1 MNRLKILAISLTK
14 YLLIIISVILFFI
27 GILSIFITARL
38 DNTFFHQSENT
49 LYEFSFGIIPLVIA
63 IFIAFFTYG
72 FSKKIFKKVNHYILL
87 ITILA
92 ICSLIFTVWVH
103 VLKLYPI
110 SDQKMIYDMA
120 VDFNK
125 NHNLNNHLVFGQYLY
140 LYPFQIGLVLLVSH
154 IFKVLGEN
162 FLYIEYLNVICSI
175 ANMFLLYRISQIIFD
190 KKEQKA
196 LIILE
201 ALFSFYW
208 MFFNEHFYGN
218 IIGLTFALLAI
229 YTSLLFTNNN
239 RYRFLILSA
248 ISIAL
253 SIIIKKNYSIF
264 LCGIIIYLLFERI
277 IKSQNPIKVLVIFI
291 AMYLTT
297 NLGFNLTVKYVYKI
311 NLPEGLPMITYVY
324 MGMSEPVDK
333 APGWYSDIPKTIHDQ
348 NAGNNASIVNSTKK
362 LIGDRIVYFAKNPIT
377 FISYFSQKFASTWL
391 NPTFQTIWCSIPGNR
406 YRLDEDYAH
415 YLGYHEK
422 ILSIVGGNL
431 YKVEEKY
438 FDALEIVIF
447 VFSGISL
454 FSVAHRI
461 NKNTKEVNINLLLLP
476 LIFIGGLAF
485 HLIWET
491 KAIYVIQY
499 YYLLLPFTANGIN
512 IGATFLSQK
521 NSKESDL
528 LNE

>member
-1 MNRLKILAISLTK
+1 MDRLKSITISLTK
-14 YLLIIISVILFFI
+14 YLLIIISIVLFII

-49 LYEFSFGIIPLVIA
+49 IYEFSFGIIPLIVA
-63 IFIAFFTYG
+63 IFITIITYI
-72 FSKKIFKKVNHYILL
+72 FNKKIFKKINHNILL
-87 ITILA
+87 TILLVLCTIIFA
-92 ICSLIFTVWVH
+92 IWVH

-154 IFKVLGEN
+154 IFKILGEN
-162 FLYIEYLNVICSI
+162 YLYIEYLNVICSI
-175 ANMFLLYRISQIIFD
+175 VNMFLLYRISQTIFE

-218 IIGLTFALLAI
+218 IIGLTFALLSA
-229 YTSLLFTNNN
+229 YTILLFTKNN
-239 RYRFLILSA
+239 RYRYLLLSA
-248 ISIAL
+248 VTIAL

-264 LCGIIIYLLFERI
+264 LCGIIIYLLFEKI
-277 IKSQNPIKVLVIFI
+277 IKKQNPLKVLIIFI
-291 AMYLTT
+291 AIYCAI
-297 NLGFNLTVKYVYKI
+297 NLGFKLTVKYLYKI
-311 NLPEGLPMITYVY
+311 DLPEGLPMITYVY

-333 APGWYSDIPKTIHDQ
+333 APGWYSDVPKTIHDQ
-348 NAGNNASIVNSTKK
+348 NAGNNASIINSTKK
-362 LIGDRIVYFAKNPIT
+362 LIGDRIIYFAKNPGD
-377 FISYFSQKFASTWL
+377 FVSYFSQKFASTWL

-422 ILSIVGGNL
+422 ILSIVGGDL
-431 YKVEEKY
+431 YKIEEKY

-447 VFSGISL
+447 VFSGMSL
-454 FSVAHRI
+454 FSTAYRI
-461 NKNTKEVNINLLLLP
+461 NGNNKMDNDNNISNDTNEINMSLFLLP

-499 YYLLLPFTANGIN
+499 YYLLLPYAADGI
-512 IGATFLSQK
+512 TKLKQ
-521 NSKESDL
+521 
-528 LNE
+528 